1 MNKEVHGVMFL
12 NLRPKKEESTE
23 DFLYYMYPS
32 VDSELTFISKLE
44 KIKGV
49 LITIHGVCF
58 DIYKE
63 FPTIVTLKENEK
75 EEKFI
80 TSYSYLSEFLL
91 LILILPNDHKSS
103 KLYFQSLSNQLRDLF
118 HFLYENPESIIEDEK
133 NHKQLDSVFKV
144 FFENYFQRENNLEVF
159 LSSLE
164 YGVSYFQSSFDLSLK
179 ISEQL
184 NLFEGLNFST

>member
-1 MNKEVHGVMFL
+1 MKDVYGAMFL

-23 DFLYYMYPS
+23 DFLYYMYPGLK
-32 VDSELTFISKLE
+32 SEIPFVSKLE
-44 KIKGV
+44 KIQGV

-63 FPTIVTLKENEK
+63 FPTIVTLKENGK

-80 TSYSYLSEFLL
+80 TSYSYISEFLL

-103 KLYFQSLSNQLRDLF
+103 KLYHQSLSNQLRDLF
-118 HFLYENPESIIEDEK
+118 HFLYQDPEFIIQNEK

-144 FFENYFQRENNLEVF
+144 FFENYFNRENNLGTF
-159 LSSLE
+159 LSSLDS
-164 YGVSYFQSSFDLSLK
+164 GVSYFQSSFDLSLK

-184 NLFEGLNFST
+184 NLFEGLDFST